1 MTGPSVISL
10 LIRNAPFG
18 LMDLSYQIFRS
29 RSSGGASKGVYNHFC
44 SPALRAWE
52 QKKLSETDT
61 PSVQTRSLYCLSA
74 KTPRLPYRVYSLPC
88 PLPHRIRRK
97 ASRVWSSHRQ
107 HHKAATAR
115 ATPAK
120 PRPAI
125 HTITQSSQ
133 RTIPPPTSFL
143 AGCWGAPPTVSTL
156 SIQHLCSF
164 VNICIHHFYQDI
176 LH

>member
-18 LMDLSYQIFRS
+18 LMELSYQIFRS
-29 RSSGGASKGVYNHFC
+29 RSSGGASKGV
-44 SPALRAWE
+44 SQP

-97 ASRVWSSHRQ
+97 ASRAWSSHRQ

-143 AGCWGAPPTVSTL
+143 AGCWGAPPIVSTL